1 MAKKEKYQKELD
13 LVLEKIKFWRYVII
27 LVISGVIGI
36 LFGLSQGK
44 VISNFTLLIFVIMGF
59 ITVLFSVKRIE
70 SLLIDYQNKLDLLEK
85 EE

>member
-70 SLLIDYQNKLDLLEK
+70 SLIIDYQNKLDLLEK